1 MSKTVKRLSY
11 SLRNPNK
18 ISFIQLRYNMPKTP
32 MNRVERIEIPEHL
45 TRRGKRQIPEPFL
58 RQLKQIKPISQGIY
72 IFIYI
77 LCMKF
82 PEIYIW
88 MYIYM
93 ITFLIDNFG
102 KGLVFFIIFFTL
114 LINGLYA
121 YQAYSLKDRLK
132 AKGLIDGDDDER
144 WENLK
149 KSV

>member
-58 RQLKQIKPISQGIY
+58 RQLKQIKPISQ
-72 IFIYI
+72 
-77 LCMKF
+77 
-82 PEIYIW
+82 
-88 MYIYM
+88 
-93 ITFLIDNFG
+93 DNFG